1 MPKPLQKS
9 LQDYISKIK
18 KRKTY
23 SRKFRVPSRILSSS
37 SKRKIL
43 RACKHPKTRSI
54 AVVDAAATL
63 ADIDK
68 FMFENF
74 NSLYLEED
82 EEDDKKQKI
91 QGNHRGLSSP
101 GKVLLNEKTGT
112 ILLESPRFTD
122 PPPDLCGS
130 HRFFVGSSS
139 SGSLI
144 TKSSTIASDDK
155 GSSSATTAVG
165 KMGADDFIT
174 ILKYS
179 PSPYNDFRNSMEEL
193 AEARLNDRGRVD
205 WEFMEEL
212 LFCYLDLNEKKSYKY
227 ILSAFV
233 DLVVVL
239 REKSG
244 GVSVKSRRGPSVG
257 DRRK

>member
-23 SRKFRVPSRILSSS
+23 SRKFRVPSRILSYS

-54 AVVDAAATL
+54 AVDDAAATL

-74 NSLYLEED
+74 NSLYLEDD

-91 QGNHRGLSSP
+91 QENDRGLSSP
-101 GKVLLNEKTGT
+101 DYEEKIGT

-130 HRFFVGSSS
+130 HRFFVGSTSS
-139 SGSLI
+139 SSLI

-179 PSPYNDFRNSMEEL
+179 PSPYNDFRNSMEEMI
-193 AEARLNDRGRVD
+193 EARLNDRGRVD

-244 GVSVKSRRGPSVG
+244 RVPVKSRRGPSAG